1 MTEHREFYRRH
12 LPHWQSAGATLFVT
26 FRLAGSL
33 PQAVI
38 AALQEQYRQ
47 EERGLLDIADMQGHQ
62 EQAYLNARRAF
73 GRWDVALDTAKGSPR
88 WLADPQI
95 APIVVEAL
103 HYRDERVYDL
113 VTFCVMPNHV
123 HLVCTPLQRED
134 GTYHALYRI
143 LQSLKRHTAR
153 QSNKILQRQG
163 AFWQAESYDHVA
175 RDADELMRIIWYVI
189 NNPVKAGLVSDW
201 EAWPWTYV
209 SRIGNPTYGG
219 RDEIAQTY
227 R

>member
-1 MTEHREFYRRH
+1 MKMAEHREFYRRH
-12 LPHWQSAGATLFVT
+12 LPHLQPAGATLLVT

-33 PQAVI
+33 PRTVI
-38 AALQEQYRQ
+38 AALQEQHEQ
-47 EERGLLDIADMQGHQ
+47 EERALLDMANVQECQ

-73 GRWDVALDTAKGSPR
+73 GRWDVALDAAKSGPR

-103 HYRDERVYDL
+103 RYRDERVHDL
-113 VTFCVMPNHV
+113 VAFCVMPNHV

-134 GTYHALYRI
+134 STYHVLYRI

-153 QSNKILQRQG
+153 KSNKTLQRQG
-163 AFWQAESYDHVA
+163 TFWQGEGYDHVV

-209 SRIGNPTYGG
+209 SPNVIPANW
-219 RDEIAQTY
+219 
-227 R
+227 